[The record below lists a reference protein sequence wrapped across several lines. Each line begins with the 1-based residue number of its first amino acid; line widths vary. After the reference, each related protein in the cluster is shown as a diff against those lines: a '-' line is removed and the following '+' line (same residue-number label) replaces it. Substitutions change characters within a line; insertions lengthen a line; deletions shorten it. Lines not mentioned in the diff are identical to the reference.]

1 MRIGFKSCMINQ
13 MFEPKSRFSFHTI
26 NCFDKGTNKFDDK
39 GLYVLVLQTPL
50 PLVSVHLNMY
60 LFLYSVF

>member
-1 MRIGFKSCMINQ
+1 MQIGFKSCMINR

-39 GLYVLVLQTPL
+39 GLYFLVFQKAKIQSYWT
-50 PLVSVHLNMY
+50 VDK
-60 LFLYSVF
+60 